1 MSAKNNTLFHALMIT
16 GVFATLAAVGY
27 AIYFDHRRRSDPR
40 FRKHLARKKK
50 EEKEKQERDKRKL
63 HTLKLQR
70 IAKFLQGKLED
81 GQLPQTVSEKETVF
95 AKSIAEGEQLS
106 TVPGMELE
114 SAVKFYK
121 ALAVYPNPT
130 DLLSTYQR
138 SIPEHIYENI
148 VLMLAVMPPAN
159 ISTFF
164 NYAAA
169 AKAESEAMKV
179 VSEVDD

>member
-1 MSAKNNTLFHALMIT
+1 MSAKNNTLLHALTIT

-27 AIYFDHRRRSDPR
+27 AIYFDHRRRSDPQ
-40 FRKHLARKKK
+40 FRKYLGRKKK
-50 EEKEKQERDKRKL
+50 EEKEKQERDEHKL
-63 HTLKLQR
+63 HALKLQR
-70 IAKFLQGKLED
+70 IAEFLQKKLED
-81 GQLPQTVSEKETVF
+81 DQLPQTVSEKETVF
-95 AKSIAEGEQLS
+95 AKNIEEGEKLS

-114 SAVKFYK
+114 SAVRFYK

-148 VLMLAVMPPAN
+148 MLMLAAMPPAN

-169 AKAESEAMKV
+169 AKAEPEAMKV
-179 VSEVDD
+179 VNEVDD